1 MRAALAVA
9 ALSAA
14 AGFGLAWN
22 LQAHQLTKQ
31 DLNHANE
38 RMAYQRQAH
47 QVKERQTDA
56 VIAAQNA
63 GAVRAVALKRDAAAA
78 HVAADWLRDDL
89 TAIGSAAASSIDA
102 RNRHAATVS
111 ELLVES
117 ASLNREL
124 AQACDGHASDVRTLM
139 EAWPK

>member
-1 MRAALAVA
+1 MNLTMIATVI
-9 ALSAA
+9 SAA
-14 AGFGLAWN
+14 AGFGLAWQ
-22 LQAHQLTKQ
+22 LQAHQITKLT
-31 DLNHANE
+31 LEATHE
-38 RMAYQRQAH
+38 RQAQH
-47 QVKERQTDA
+47 RAAHLVKERQTDA

-63 GAVRAVALKRDAAAA
+63 GAVRAGALKRDAAAA

-102 RNRHAATVS
+102 CNRHAATVS
-111 ELLVES
+111 KLLVES